1 MSDDTLRLHVPG
13 TRANRARFV
22 HQHDEEYDE
31 VKRARRAG
39 RPASAQEDLLRMK
52 VEALEKEYR
61 DGFCKLPFPL
71 GTEYPR

>member
-1 MSDDTLRLHVPG
+1 M
-13 TRANRARFV
+13 
-22 HQHDEEYDE
+22 HQHDEEYDQ

-39 RPASAQEDLLRMK
+39 RPASAQEDLLRMR

-61 DGFCKLPFPL
+61 DGFCKLASPL